1 MTTINTSELFN
12 IPEPRF
18 IEQSRAQIQQNNSD
32 KKVIILDDDPTG
44 CQTVHNI
51 HLLMHW
57 DLKTLKNAIENYG
70 SFYVLLNSRSLSGEE
85 ALKLNED
92 ICNSLL
98 TILEKEKLVIV
109 SRSDSTLRGHFLP
122 EITAIQKTIGPYDGI
137 LIIPYFKEGG
147 RLTHHNEHYVRIGDK
162 LIPASKTEFA
172 KDPIFGYTT
181 SNLPK
186 WIEEKTKGTTKANE
200 VISITI
206 EDIRLGGIDLVLQKL
221 SACINGQF
229 IVVNAVQ
236 DEDLDIVILAIQQL
250 EKAGKRFLHRSAA
263 SFVKVLLGLEDQP
276 LWKPDKTGKKGVI
289 IAGSHVNKTSIQL
302 KSLKDTHKL
311 VELELSIGS
320 ILDKNTYSKEC
331 LHKLNQSLQK
341 KQTVLIYTERKYRLE
356 GSDNNRLKAGE
367 KISNFLS
374 NLINHIE
381 IAPDFIIAK
390 GGITA
395 NDVAK
400 CGLEIVDAKVLGQI
414 QPGIPVWQ
422 PGPESKFPNCTYV
435 VFPGNVGEDDTLS
448 KVYEILTHKT

>member
-1 MTTINTSELFN
+1 MPTINTAELSN

-18 IEQSRAQIQQNNSD
+18 IVQSRAQIRQNNSD
-32 KKVIILDDDPTG
+32 KKVIVLDDDPTG

-51 HLLMHW
+51 HVLMQW

-70 SFYVLLNSRSLSGEE
+70 SFYLLHNSRSLTGEE
-85 ALKLNED
+85 ALKLNEE
-92 ICNSLL
+92 ICKSLL
-98 TILEKEKLVIV
+98 TILPKEKLVIV

-122 EITAIQKTIGPYDGI
+122 ELTALQKTTGPYDGI

-147 RLTHHNEHYVRIGDK
+147 RLTLHDEHYVVIDDK
-162 LIPASKTEFA
+162 LIPASETEFA

-186 WIEEKTKGTTKANE
+186 WIEEKTEGTTQAEE

-206 EDIRLGGIDLVLQKL
+206 EDIRLGGIDRVMQKL
-221 SACINGQF
+221 SPCSTGQF
-229 IVVNAVQ
+229 IVVNALQ
-236 DEDLDIVILAIQQL
+236 DEDLDIVILALQQL
-250 EKAGKRFLHRSAA
+250 EKNGKRFLHRSAA

-276 LWKPDKTGKKGVI
+276 LWLPDKIGKRGVI
-289 IAGSHVNKTSIQL
+289 IAGSHVNRTSIQL
-302 KSLKDTHKL
+302 KSLLDTHKIY
-311 VELELSIGS
+311 EQELSIRS
-320 ILDKNTYSKEC
+320 ILNSSTYFEEC
-331 LHKLNQSLQK
+331 LQKLTHALQEE
-341 KQTVLIYTERKYRLE
+341 QTVLIYTEREYELE
-356 GSDNNRLKAGE
+356 GSDDNRLKAGR
-367 KISNFLS
+367 KISDFLS
-374 NLINHIE
+374 NLINGIE

-400 CGLEIVDAKVLGQI
+400 YGLEIVDARVLGQI

-435 VFPGNVGEDDTLS
+435 VFPGNVGEDDTLT
-448 KVYEILTHKT
+448 KVYEIMTRNR